1 MCSLPIV
8 GQISS
13 HISHHP
19 HRQLFPAEAVA
30 HKSFNQNLEQ
40 GTGHALELEHLVS
53 NSGFP

>member
-19 HRQLFPAEAVA
+19 HRQLFPAEAIA
-30 HKSFNQNLEQ
+30 HKSSNQNLEQ
-40 GTGHALELEHLVS
+40 GTGQALELEHLVS